1 MARFCELTGKGP
13 LVGNHVSHSNR
24 KTKRR
29 FLPNLQ
35 TKKFYIPELDR
46 WVTLR
51 VAASTIRTI
60 DKIRIYKYLT
70 DLEKKGLITIVEEND

>member
-1 MARFCELTGKGP
+1 MFRTRTE
-13 LVGNHVSHSNR
+13 
-24 KTKRR
+24 RR
-29 FLPNLQ
+29 SDDSFQ
-35 TKKFYIPELDR
+35 TCKQRNYIPELDR

-60 DKIRIYKYLT
+60 DKIGIYKYLT

>member
-60 DKIRIYKYLT
+60 DKIGIYKYLT
-70 DLEKKGLITIVEEND
+70 DLEKKGLITKVEEND